1 MQRVRTMTT
10 QWGRRA
16 RGAHVAGRHGGPGRL
31 RGTIAL
37 LLLVPTVAV
46 QVATTTS
53 AGAGVT
59 AGFEIDGN
67 TSVEG
72 GGTDWTSPG
81 IAPPTTDPVKTA
93 DDSNF
98 TGGSKE
104 FQNPSDWTEGT
115 GTSTDQGD
123 ISDVYS
129 HFTTGSSSWAFL
141 GFRRIAQSGTMTFM
155 AELNQKANLP
165 KEAGDSVQFRPDRSV
180 NDLLLRFE
188 QDGNGNFA
196 LTAAYKWTQS
206 ASGTFVSG
214 CFRVPGYATP
224 SAWCSTPTAGAGFDG
239 ATGEGKLFAEAA
251 VNLSSFD
258 TVGDCRGAYG
268 VMNVRS
274 FAGDSEKSSLLS

>member
-1 MQRVRTMTT
+1 M
-10 QWGRRA
+10 
-16 RGAHVAGRHGGPGRL
+16 
-31 RGTIAL
+31 
-37 LLLVPTVAV
+37 
-46 QVATTTS
+46 
-53 AGAGVT
+53 
-59 AGFEIDGN
+59 
-67 TSVEG
+67 
-72 GGTDWTSPG
+72 
-81 IAPPTTDPVKTA
+81 
-93 DDSNF
+93 
-98 TGGSKE
+98 GSKE
-104 FQNPSDWTEGT
+104 FQNPSDWAEGT
-115 GTSTDQGD
+115 GTATDQGD

-206 ASGTFVSG
+206 ASGTFISG

-251 VNLSSFD
+251 VNLRAPS
-258 TVGDCRGAYG
+258 T
-268 VMNVRS
+268 RS
-274 FAGDSEKSSLLS
+274 ATAAVPTG